1 MAAFLWH
8 KVAAI
13 SGFSIWAVAL
23 NLVERSSSTS
33 RMKAKCWTFTGITAI
48 VAGTFGSH
56 GFKPTDPVYKTLCST
71 DALPMIWC
79 LEAWQVWQTG
89 NLYHLVHTSALLV
102 APYTKRPHLFGSLL
116 TFGIA
121 AFSGTLYVVALTENR
136 KLNKPAPFGGM
147 SFILAWGSLLF

>member
-13 SGFSIWAVAL
+13 S
-23 NLVERSSSTS
+23 
-33 RMKAKCWTFTGITAI
+33 GITAI

-56 GFKPTDPVYKTLCST
+56 GFKPTDPVYKT
-71 DALPMIWC
+71 
-79 LEAWQVWQTG
+79 VWQTG

-102 APYTKRPHLFGSLL
+102 APYTKRPHLVQFGSLL

-121 AFSGTLYVVALTENR
+121 AFSGTYQKNTKNGYSSHV
-136 KLNKPAPFGGM
+136 GCM
-147 SFILAWGSLLF
+147 SWH

>member
-56 GFKPTDPVYKTLCST
+56 GFKPTDPVYKT
-71 DALPMIWC
+71 
-79 LEAWQVWQTG
+79 VWQTG

-102 APYTKRPHLFGSLL
+102 APYTKRPHLVQFGSLL

-121 AFSGTLYVVALTENR
+121 AFSGTYQKNTKNGYSSHV
-136 KLNKPAPFGGM
+136 GCM
-147 SFILAWGSLLF
+147 SWH